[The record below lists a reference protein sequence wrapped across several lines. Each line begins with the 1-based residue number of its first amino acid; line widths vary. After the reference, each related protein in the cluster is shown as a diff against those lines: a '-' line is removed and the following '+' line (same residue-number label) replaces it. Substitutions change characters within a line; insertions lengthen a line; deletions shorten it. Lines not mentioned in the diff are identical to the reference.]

1 MHKIEKSKELEKDKM
16 KERSFV
22 FFDIF
27 YPDVKIQP
35 WRLMMSSEE
44 KSKKTAKKEISL
56 PKNDPIEEGI
66 SAFEELLVETFRVDP
81 ADLRLKKVMDGYRA
95 LVRKVNEI
103 DRRGVYYSD
112 EIYKVKQKMNKHE

>member
-1 MHKIEKSKELEKDKM
+1 M
-16 KERSFV
+16 KEISFV

-44 KSKKTAKKEISL
+44 KSKNNAKRETNF

-66 SAFEELLVETFRVDP
+66 SALEELFIETFKIDP
-81 ADLRLKKVMDGYRA
+81 ADPRLKKVMDGYRA
-95 LVRKVNEI
+95 LVRKVSEI

-112 EIYKVKQKMNKHE
+112 EIYMVKQKMNKHE

>member
-1 MHKIEKSKELEKDKM
+1 M

-66 SAFEELLVETFRVDP
+66 SAFEELLVETFKVDP

-95 LVRKVNEI
+95 LVRKVSEI
-103 DRRGVYYSD
+103 DRRGIYYSD
-112 EIYKVKQKMNKHE
+112 EIYKVKQRINKNE